1 MKRKF
6 LIISAAFFLSA
17 ASLWL
22 VLAAFD
28 QEGNMNM
35 IGYAAGA
42 VFWLGL
48 LGGTAGYI
56 LCFRKAYPRP
66 NVWKFFSNKPAVAAD
81 VILIVSAAVTI
92 YGACRVET
100 NEMVILTAVFLL
112 LLGLYFHFLLNGKV
126 FAEILLENK
135 KGKGEN
141 VE

>member
-48 LGGTAGYI
+48 LGGIAGYI
-56 LCFRKAYPRP
+56 LCFRKAYPGP
-66 NVWKFFSNKPAVAAD
+66 NVWKFFSNKPAAAAD

-100 NEMVILTAVFLL
+100 NEMIILTAVFLL